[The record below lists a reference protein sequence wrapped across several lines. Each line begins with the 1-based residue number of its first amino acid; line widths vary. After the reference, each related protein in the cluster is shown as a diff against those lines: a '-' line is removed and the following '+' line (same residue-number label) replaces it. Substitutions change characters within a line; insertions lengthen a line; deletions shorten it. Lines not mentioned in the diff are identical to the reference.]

1 MATFS
6 SITLN
11 GNVATEPTG
20 KAIGDDNYVWNF
32 VLVKN
37 ALDKKTKNKASVWF
51 KVAFYAPED
60 HPFMSKLKKGDC
72 VVVSGDLPYVVDEYT
87 ASYGQDKKGNYSL
100 NLGITANGV
109 GRGTFDTRQ
118 APKPEG
124 EESSQSDDFFPAVQ
138 TPQDNLVP
146 KENQEF
152 SIPVTNRGPSFS

>member
-11 GNVATEPTG
+11 GNVATEPVG
-20 KAIGDDNYVWNF
+20 RAIGDDNYVWNF
-32 VLVKN
+32 TMVKN
-37 ALDKKTKNKASVWF
+37 GLDKKTKNKASIWYKISYF
-51 KVAFYAPED
+51 ASSED
-60 HPFMSKLKKGDC
+60 SFMSKLKKGDC
-72 VVVSGDLPYVVDEYT
+72 VVVSGDFPYMLDEYT
-87 ASYGQDKKGNYSL
+87 ASYGQDKKGNYSA
-100 NLGITANGV
+100 NIAITAIGV

-124 EESSQSDDFFPAVQ
+124 EESQSDDFSPAVQ